1 MTNRWLVFNFDG
13 TLNGR
18 TDISATNVLR
28 FHNALSGGGQISF
41 YYAGPGDEDENG
53 FFGRFLGGT
62 FGLGCYSI
70 RDTAL
75 EAFDAIYRDGDNIAV
90 TGFSRGAAIARMFT
104 AELAKQGYGIDF
116 LGVWDTVFARLPFG
130 RFQKQ
135 ALFGDLH
142 VSPNV
147 KCAFHALALNEDRQA
162 FAPNL
167 MEPRDGIEQVWFTGN
182 HADIGGGYEQR
193 GYADI
198 TLKWMC
204 EKANECYLNVEPP
217 ISEPSPC
224 TQHREDW
231 RGRRSPRH
239 VPVDAV
245 MYESVVG

>member
-1 MTNRWLVFNFDG
+1 MTNRWLIYNFDG
-13 TLNGR
+13 TYNGR

-28 FHNALSGGGQISF
+28 FHNALSGDRQVSF

-53 FFGRFLGGT
+53 LLGRFLGGT

-75 EAFDAIYRDGDNIAV
+75 HAFDAIYCDGDRIAV
-90 TGFSRGAAIARMFT
+90 TGFSRGAAIARMFA
-104 AELAKQGYGIDF
+104 AELAKQGYDIDF

-142 VSPNV
+142 VSPKV
-147 KCAFHALALNEDRQA
+147 KRAFHALALNEDREA

-167 MEPRDGIEQVWFTGN
+167 MKPRAGIEQVWFPGN

-193 GYADI
+193 GYADV

-204 EKANECYLNVEPP
+204 EAAQGCGLDTGIPV
-217 ISEPSPC
+217 SEPSPC
-224 TQHREDW
+224 TQHKEDW
-231 RGRRSPRH
+231 KGPRSPREI
-239 VPVDAV
+239 PVDAV
-245 MYESVVG
+245 MFESVVS